1 MESAPELLL
10 RPVERL
16 ALVSGRGLA
25 LSGREVSLLDELL
38 RNRGHVVTREALYEQ
53 VWGQPLREH
62 DRSVDVYVHK
72 LRAKLSAVAPGWSF
86 IHTHFGLGYRLDP
99 VPSQAFHN
107 SMTTPQQA
115 VA

>member
-1 MESAPELLL
+1 MDTAPDVQL
-10 RPVERL
+10 RPPERL
-16 ALVSGRGLA
+16 AVVGGRGLA
-25 LSGREVSLLDELL
+25 LSGREVALLGELL
-38 RNRGHVVTREALYEQ
+38 RQRGHVVTREALYEK

-72 LRAKLSAVAPGWSF
+72 LRAKLGAVAPGWAF

-99 VPSQAFHN
+99 APSPVFHN